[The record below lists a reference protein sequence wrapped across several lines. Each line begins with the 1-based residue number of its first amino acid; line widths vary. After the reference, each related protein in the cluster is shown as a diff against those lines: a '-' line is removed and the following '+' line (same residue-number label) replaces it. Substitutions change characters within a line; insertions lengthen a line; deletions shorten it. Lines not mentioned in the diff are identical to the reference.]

1 MVSVSLS
8 SNVNYVNF
16 KSLNYIVKIIAAH
29 RGASSLCSAFRL
41 LISTFSSVRHCL
53 TTSTILIHV
62 FGAFGK
68 NSLHARAHVHAPPPQ
83 NKKYEY
89 ERASL

>member
-8 SNVNYVNF
+8 SNVNYVTF

-29 RGASSLCSAFRL
+29 RGTSLSSVFRL
-41 LISTFSSVRHCL
+41 LISTFSFVRHCL
-53 TTSTILIHV
+53 TTSAILIHV

-68 NSLHARAHVHAPPPQ
+68 NSLHTYARACTLQ